1 MLITHDFLNRF
12 TRCQRAS
19 LCMALFYLAVA
30 VNGIYYKEQYVK
42 TTVFVMISFLPL
54 DLKDVSWIGT
64 VICFK
69 YDFGYV
75 IVHRLQIMD
84 IEVINAVLISDCLGS
99 PFEPD
104 CSSSGLDLYISVQEI
119 KEPFKTNQPSWSW
132 NWKRYFL
139 SNIIFYLHKYNFMA
153 QLIFI

>member
-54 DLKDVSWIGT
+54 DLKDVRLIET
-64 VICFK
+64 IICLE
-69 YDFGYV
+69 DDA
-75 IVHRLQIMD
+75 IIQRLEILNL
-84 IEVINAVLISDCLGS
+84 EVINAVLISDCLGS
-99 PFEPD
+99 PIEPD
-104 CSSSGLDLYISVQEI
+104 RSSSGFDLYLSVQEI
-119 KEPFKTNQPSWSW
+119 KEPSKTNKPS
-132 NWKRYFL
+132 
-139 SNIIFYLHKYNFMA
+139 
-153 QLIFI
+153 